1 MEDDKLDETIE
12 ELKAALAELE
22 SEDGLERFVGG
33 HGLQSRFFAFEW
45 RGERLEIDFDLPY
58 ARVLSGEGVQT
69 EDDANIGAAI
79 RLAILLLVADRE
91 GRLLSDGEAT
101 LSVFADD
108 QGMGYVISDS
118 EGEILDSGDD
128 WEPLVARL
136 GATVADDDGGGLQ
149 IIWP

>member
-69 EDDANIGAAI
+69 
-79 RLAILLLVADRE
+79 
-91 GRLLSDGEAT
+91 
-101 LSVFADD
+101 
-108 QGMGYVISDS
+108 
-118 EGEILDSGDD
+118 
-128 WEPLVARL
+128 
-136 GATVADDDGGGLQ
+136 
-149 IIWP
+149 